1 MEVDMFIVLNVEL
14 FIVKWGWNIRWAL
27 ANTTIKN
34 SEENL
39 HSISISLTL
48 REIEAM

>member
-1 MEVDMFIVLNVEL
+1 MFIVLNLEL
-14 FIVKWGWNIRWAL
+14 FIGKWERNIRWAL

-34 SEENL
+34 SEKNL

-48 REIEAM
+48 REIETM

>member
-1 MEVDMFIVLNVEL
+1 MEIDMFIVMNFEL
-14 FIVKWGWNIRWAL
+14 YIVKWGRNIRWAL

-34 SEENL
+34 SKENL

-48 REIEAM
+48 REVETM